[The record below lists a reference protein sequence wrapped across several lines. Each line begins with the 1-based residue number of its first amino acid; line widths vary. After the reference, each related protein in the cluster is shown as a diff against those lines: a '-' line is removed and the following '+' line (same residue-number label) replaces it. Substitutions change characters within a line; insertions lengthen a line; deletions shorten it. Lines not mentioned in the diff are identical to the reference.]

1 MIRTIILRTGAAALP
16 PSVRARLE
24 DPPYPGTGVHNWIYG
39 TALAML
45 NFISAEECVELLHEY
60 IPRKPKPYNEIEM
73 QVESALDMRE
83 SGQTVSRKRRPDFLV
98 DENSPHKVLEKARSG
113 LRIDYLRNL
122 NPKSVVPDIPAKQI
136 QEILH
141 PHNPLICAGQ
151 FFGRPVTARLSE
163 FHPRFLSSCSFV
175 VPHPMT
181 ALTGITQQGRVS
193 ARSETNVGSRR
204 WVVIE
209 ADIKQDN
216 KLWAPVLTEA
226 TSLGISDQDLGAALL
241 LTVSQ
246 VANVPLTAVV
256 HSGSVSLHGWFY
268 AANKS
273 YTEQERLY
281 QIGAHWGGD
290 PATWTLNQWVRMPNG
305 TRWKEDDNRGQP
317 ATLIGPQRLEY
328 FNPKF

>member
-1 MIRTIILRTGAAALP
+1 
-16 PSVRARLE
+16 
-24 DPPYPGTGVHNWIYG
+24 
-39 TALAML
+39 
-45 NFISAEECVELLHEY
+45 
-60 IPRKPKPYNEIEM
+60 
-73 QVESALDMRE
+73 
-83 SGQTVSRKRRPDFLV
+83 
-98 DENSPHKVLEKARSG
+98 
-113 LRIDYLRNL
+113 
-122 NPKSVVPDIPAKQI
+122 
-136 QEILH
+136 
-141 PHNPLICAGQ
+141 
-151 FFGRPVTARLSE
+151 
-163 FHPRFLSSCSFV
+163 
-175 VPHPMT
+175 MT